1 MSNVFTLSLNTPAYK
16 GTVSC
21 KTDLYINGQWVKPAE
36 GGAID
41 VVNPATG
48 KLITSVSAGTSKDV
62 DIAVEAAQK
71 AYQTSWGLK
80 VPGTVR
86 AELLFKLI
94 ALFDDNAEEFAALEA
109 LNCGKPYGSA
119 KQFDIALCR
128 STLKYYAGW
137 ADKTHGETV
146 ETEENKLVYTRRE
159 PYGVVGAI
167 TPWNAPLVLDISSSR
182 RWSMYLTLRLQGL
195 FLLKIIPALATGNTI
210 VIKPSEITPLTALRF
225 ADLIAQAGFPPGVVN
240 IVNGYGNTVGEA
252 IAHHP
257 EIRKLS
263 FTGSALTGRKIQEAS
278 AKTNLKAVNLELGGK
293 SPSIIF
299 DDANLEQTVKW
310 ASAGIFA
317 NMGQI
322 CTAGSRIFVQEG
334 IYDAFLKGF
343 IAESQVFEAQTG
355 DPFSGNTLHGPQI
368 SQTQFDR
375 VMSYIDSGKSDGA
388 TVQIGGER
396 HGTEGYFIKPTI
408 FTDCKPEM
416 KMVQEEI
423 FGPVAAVIKFK
434 TEEEAIR
441 MANNTTYGL
450 ACGVFTENG
459 SRALRV
465 AHALEAGTA
474 WVNCYNSFDIK
485 VPFGGYKMSGFG
497 REYGKAS
504 LELYTQVKAVHINI
518 GMKL

>member
-1 MSNVFTLSLNTPAYK
+1 MSSVFSLSLDTPAYK

-21 KTDLYINGQWVKPAE
+21 KTDLYINGQWMKPAE

-86 AELLFKLI
+86 AELLYKLV
-94 ALFDDNAEEFAALEA
+94 ALFEDNAEEFAALEA
-109 LNCGKPYGSA
+109 LNCGKPYEFA
-119 KQFDIALCR
+119 KQFDNGLCL
-128 STLKYYAGW
+128 SSLKYYAGW
-137 ADKTHGETV
+137 ADKIHGETI
-146 ETEENKLVYTRRE
+146 ETDDSKLVYTRRE

-167 TPWNAPLVLDISSSR
+167 TPWNAPLS
-182 RWSMYLTLRLQGL
+182 L
-195 FLLKIIPALATGNTI
+195 FILKIAPALATGNTI

-257 EIRKLS
+257 EIRKVS
-263 FTGSALTGRKIQEAS
+263 FTGSILTGRKIQEAS

-299 DDANLEQTVKW
+299 DDADLGQTVKW
-310 ASAGIFA
+310 ASAGIFI

-334 IYDAFLKGF
+334 IYDAFLKAF
-343 IAESQVFEAQTG
+343 IAASQAFEAQTG
-355 DPFSGNTLHGPQI
+355 DPFSGNTMHGPQV

-388 TVQIGGER
+388 TVQTGGER

-408 FTDCKPEM
+408 FTECKPEM
-416 KMVQEEI
+416 KIVQEEI
-423 FGPVAAVIKFK
+423 FGPVATVIKFK
-434 TEEEAIR
+434 TEEEVIK

-474 WVNCYNSFDIK
+474 WVNCYNAFDIK
-485 VPFGGYKMSGFG
+485 VPFGGYKMSGVG
-497 REYGKAS
+497 REFGKEG
-504 LELYTQVKAVHINI
+504 LEMYTQVKAVHINI
-518 GMKL
+518 GMKI